1 MLLLDHVIPVANVS
15 VNQTFK
21 EKHAKIAQMN
31 TMGQTV
37 RNVNVTLKVAKLRY
51 VTKLMAGA
59 VADQGFK
66 D

>member
-1 MLLLDHVIPVANVS
+1 MILLDHVIPVANVS
-15 VNQTFK
+15 VIQIFK
-21 EKHAKIAQMN
+21 EKRVKIVQMN

-59 VADQGFK
+59 IADQGFK